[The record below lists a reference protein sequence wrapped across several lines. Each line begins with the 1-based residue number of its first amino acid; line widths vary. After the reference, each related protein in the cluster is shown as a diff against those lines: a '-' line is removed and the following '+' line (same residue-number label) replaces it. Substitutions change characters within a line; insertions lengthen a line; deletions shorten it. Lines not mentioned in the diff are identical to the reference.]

1 MGKNVLIVGK
11 NASAVSDLAETMSAG
26 GFSVAAADAESGQSS
41 SLGGV
46 SVVSW
51 NKGSAVSARS
61 LIIQAETALGYL
73 DDYILYFDSALYAG
87 DFSSF
92 TADNC
97 QKGCDEMVA
106 SFQYAALEA
115 LTRIEQKKK
124 PARLIF
130 VLKEHPSLKEY
141 LLSSSVKNVTA
152 APANPF
158 VASGEAAFANFAENI
173 AAYASEKENISVLL
187 ITGDLQNEFMQKQS
201 TFASWLKDY
210 INASDELKSKPGI
223 KAAVTWVKAGAK
235 TPGGFLKLF

>member
-1 MGKNVLIVGK
+1 MVNRDMKRC
-11 NASAVSDLAETMSAG
+11 
-26 GFSVAAADAESGQSS
+26 FP
-41 SLGGV
+41 
-46 SVVSW
+46 
-51 NKGSAVSARS
+51 S
-61 LIIQAETALGYL
+61 LIIRECKSKPHKKVP
-73 DDYILYFDSALYAG
+73 LYS
-87 DFSSF
+87 
-92 TADNC
+92 C

-210 INASDELKSKPGI
+210 INAS
-223 KAAVTWVKAGAK
+223 
-235 TPGGFLKLF
+235 F